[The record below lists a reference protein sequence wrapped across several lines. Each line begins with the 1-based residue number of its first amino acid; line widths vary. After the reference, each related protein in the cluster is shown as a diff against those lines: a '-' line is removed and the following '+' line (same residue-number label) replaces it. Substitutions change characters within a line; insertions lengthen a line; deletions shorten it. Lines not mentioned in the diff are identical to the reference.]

1 MAAAITN
8 NDREILRDLAR
19 RCRDHASNPVM
30 GERKR
35 LWTALHDLEPVRPM
49 ILFETASV
57 SGFVDP
63 GELACADPF
72 LRAVERNLR
81 DTVRHADEVGDDI
94 VVEPWFQLAWRI
106 SYPGFG
112 VTIEQKPALMS
123 DNEASL
129 GYTFNF
135 PIRKPADV
143 SLLKPRTF
151 GVDREATLRSAA
163 VLRDVFGD
171 ILPTRIGNYDPFS
184 PDPGDDGFCGNFFFG
199 LTWQVYRFI
208 GNDGLLYW
216 VYDAP
221 DAIRQLMDYMERDR
235 VELFRFLEREGLLVA
250 NTDTQMAGPRAYGYC
265 SQLPGSD
272 HAGPVKLKDLWGWAE
287 SQETI
292 NISPAMFK
300 EFVLPHLA
308 RLSSMFGLVYYG
320 CCEPVHDRLDLLMA
334 GIPNLRSVSVSGWS
348 DIARVAEMLGRRYV
362 YSRKP
367 TPALVSG
374 ANPPWDLAR
383 QDMEKTYRATK
394 NCCVEL
400 LFRDLYSVGGERS
413 RIAAWVAMAKSVFG
427 I

>member
-1 MAAAITN
+1 MAMAITN
-8 NDREILRDLAR
+8 NDRDILRDLAR
-19 RCRDHASNPVM
+19 RCRDHAENPVM
-30 GERKR
+30 AERKR

-57 SGFVDP
+57 TGFVDP
-63 GELACADPF
+63 EELACTDPF

-94 VVEPWFQLAWRI
+94 VVEPWFRLAWRI
-106 SYPGFG
+106 RYPGFG

-123 DNEASL
+123 DNTASL

-135 PIRKPADV
+135 PIRTPADV
-143 SLLKPRTF
+143 SRLEPRTF
-151 GVDREATLRSAA
+151 GVDRAGTLAAAA
-163 VLRDVFGD
+163 VLQDVFGD
-171 ILPTRIGNYDPFS
+171 LLPTRVGNYDFFC
-184 PDPGDDGFCGNFFFG
+184 PDSGDDGFCGNFFFG
-199 LTWQVYRFI
+199 IAWQMYRFI

-221 DAIRQLMDYMERDR
+221 EAIHAMARYMERDR
-235 VELFRFLEREGLLVA
+235 AELFRFMEREGLLA
-250 NTDTQMAGPRAYGYC
+250 PNTDTQMAGPRAYGYC
-265 SQLPGSD
+265 SQLPGPD
-272 HAGPVKLKDLWGWAE
+272 HPGPVKLKDLWGWAE

-292 NISPAMFK
+292 NLSPAMFS
-300 EFVLPHLA
+300 EFFLPRMA
-308 RLSSMFGLVYYG
+308 ALSSLFGLVYYG
-320 CCEPVHDRLDLLMA
+320 CCEPVHDRLERIMKA
-334 GIPNLRSVSVSGWS
+334 IPNLRSVSVSGWS
-348 DIARVAEMLGRRYV
+348 DIVRVAEMLGRRYV

-383 QDMEKTYRATK
+383 QDMEQTFRATK

-400 LFRDLYSVGGERS
+400 LFRDLYSVDRERS
-413 RIAAWVAMAKSVFG
+413 RIASWVAMAKSVFG

>member
-1 MAAAITN
+1 MEGPRT
-8 NDREILRDLAR
+8 
-19 RCRDHASNPVM
+19 NPVM
-30 GERKR
+30 AERRR

-63 GELACADPF
+63 GSSRAPTPSSAPWSATCATPSATRTRWATTSSWNPGSVWRGAYSI
-72 LRAVERNLR
+72 RA
-81 DTVRHADEVGDDI
+81 
-94 VVEPWFQLAWRI
+94 
-106 SYPGFG
+106 FG

-123 DNEASL
+123 DNETSL

-135 PIRKPADV
+135 PIRTPADV
-143 SLLKPRTF
+143 SQLKQRTF

-163 VLRDVFGD
+163 VLQDVFGD
-171 ILPTRIGNYDPFS
+171 LLPTRIGNYDPFS

-199 LTWQVYRFI
+199 LTWQIYRFI

-221 DAIRQLMDYMERDR
+221 DAIRSLMSYMERDR
-235 VELFRFLEREGLLVA
+235 AELFHFLEREGLLVA

-308 RLSSMFGLVYYG
+308 ALSSLFGLVYYG

-348 DIARVAEMLGRRYV
+348 DIARVAEMLGLRDV

-383 QDMEKTYRATK
+383 QDMEQTHRATK

-400 LFRDLYSVGGERS
+400 LFRDLYSVARERS